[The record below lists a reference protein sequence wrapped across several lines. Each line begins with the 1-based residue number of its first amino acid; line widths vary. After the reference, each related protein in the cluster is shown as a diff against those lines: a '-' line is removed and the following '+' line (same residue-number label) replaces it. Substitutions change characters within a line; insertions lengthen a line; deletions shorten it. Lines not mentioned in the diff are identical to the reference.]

1 VARPAPGVDRVVR
14 VLDFLAAHPDERFT
28 LSELARRLELN
39 KATAH
44 ALLVTLTDSG
54 YLLRHPT
61 DMTYSLGP
69 ALIALGSAAQARF
82 PAVDFARD
90 AMRSLSEE
98 LGLEVL
104 ASAAVDWEIVVLARA
119 GTPLPLGASV
129 PLGQRLP
136 IVPPLGSVFVAWADD
151 DEVDEWLRRVGPE
164 AEPAEL
170 DRHRASLVAIRDRGY
185 AVALEADAREQLGD
199 ALAQLA
205 GDARAA
211 KVRGV
216 IEQVITELSHE
227 EYLLGDLDRAATY
240 RVNTM
245 GAPVFGPGGDAVL
258 ALFLVGFRGR
268 LTGAQIEDHGKRLLQ
283 ATRTVTKSLHGRAP
297 KADA

>member
-1 VARPAPGVDRVVR
+1 VR

-44 ALLVTLTDSG
+44 ALLVTLTDNG

-69 ALIALGSAAQARF
+69 ALIALGSAAQGRF

-90 AMRSLSEE
+90 VMRTLSEE

-104 ASAAVDWEIVVLARA
+104 ASAAVDWEIVILARA

-136 IVPPLGSVFVAWADD
+136 IVPPIGSVFVAWADD
-151 DEVDEWLRRVGPE
+151 HDVDEWLRRVGPDATPE
-164 AEPAEL
+164 EL
-170 DRHRASLVAIRDRGY
+170 EHHRSSLAAVRERGY

-199 ALAQLA
+199 ALAHLA

-216 IEQVITELSHE
+216 IERVIAELSHE
-227 EYLLGDLDRAATY
+227 EYLLGDLDRRATY

-245 GAPVFGPGGDAVL
+245 GAPVFGPDGDVVL

-268 LTGAQIEDHGKRLLQ
+268 LTGAGIEEHGNRLLQ
-283 ATRTVTKSLHGRAP
+283 ATRTVTKSLHGVEPSA
-297 KADA
+297 

>member
-1 VARPAPGVDRVVR
+1 VR

-44 ALLVTLTDSG
+44 ALLVTLSDNG

-61 DMTYSLGP
+61 EMTYSLGP
-69 ALIALGSAAQARF
+69 ALIALGSAAQGRF

-90 AMRSLSEE
+90 VMRSLSEE

-104 ASAAVDWEIVVLARA
+104 ASAAVDWEIVILARA

-136 IVPPLGSVFVAWADD
+136 IVPPIGSVFVAWADD
-151 DEVDEWLRRVGPE
+151 DEVDQWLRRVG
-164 AEPAEL
+164 ADAAFAEL
-170 DRHRASLVAIRDRGY
+170 EHHRSSLAAIRERGY
-185 AVALEADAREQLGD
+185 AVALEPDAREQLGD

-205 GDARAA
+205 GDARAT

-216 IEQVITELSHE
+216 IEQVIAELSHE
-227 EYLLGDLDRAATY
+227 EYLLGDLDPRATY

-245 GAPVFGPGGDAVL
+245 GAPVFGPEGDVVL

-268 LTGAQIEDHGKRLLQ
+268 LTGAEIEDHGERLLH
-283 ATRTVTKSLHGRAP
+283 ATRAVTKSIHGTPPA
-297 KADA
+297 

>member
-1 VARPAPGVDRVVR
+1 MARPAPGADRVVR

-28 LSELARRLELN
+28 LSELARRLDLN

-61 DMTYSLGP
+61 EMSYGLGP
-69 ALIALGSAAQARF
+69 ALIGLGSAAQGRF

-90 AMRSLSEE
+90 VMRSLSDE

-104 ASAAVDWEIVVLARA
+104 ASAAVDWEIVILARA
-119 GTPLPLGASV
+119 GPFLPFGASV

-151 DEVDEWLRRVGPE
+151 AGVDEWLQRVGPD
-164 AEPAEL
+164 AAAPEL
-170 DRHRASLVAIRDRGY
+170 AQHRSSLAAIRERGY
-185 AVALEADAREQLGD
+185 AVALEADARAQLGD
-199 ALAQLA
+199 ALARLA
-205 GDARAA
+205 GDARPAQ
-211 KVRGV
+211 VRGV
-216 IEQVITELSHE
+216 IEDVIAELGHE
-227 EYLLGDLDRAATY
+227 EYLLGEVDRKVSY

-245 GAPVFGPGGDAVL
+245 GAPVFGPGGDVVL

-268 LTGAQIEDHGKRLLQ
+268 LTGSEIEDHGERLLR
-283 ATRTVTKSLHGRAP
+283 ATRDVTKSIHGTAP
-297 KADA
+297 T